1 MQPKNTNAIQKLS
14 VSIINTL
21 FVLILSLPFYFIFNC
36 STTYRAILVLTFL
49 LYNLSFI
56 LLTKNRCLGMIILG
70 IKWKEE
76 YPLKQQIIYVLLYTL
91 SFSTVVIWIYFPF
104 DLLFFNLLFIQ
115 LPTVILTGST
125 LHGYLSG
132 RMSGYVTK
140 RE

>member
-1 MQPKNTNAIQKLS
+1 
-14 VSIINTL
+14 
-21 FVLILSLPFYFIFNC
+21 
-36 STTYRAILVLTFL
+36 
-49 LYNLSFI
+49 
-56 LLTKNRCLGMIILG
+56 MIILG

-140 RE
+140 R